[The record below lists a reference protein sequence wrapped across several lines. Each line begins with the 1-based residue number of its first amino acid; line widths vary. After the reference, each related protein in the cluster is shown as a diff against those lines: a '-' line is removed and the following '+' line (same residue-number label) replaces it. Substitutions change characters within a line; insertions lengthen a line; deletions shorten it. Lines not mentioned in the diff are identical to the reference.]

1 MPSLVLEGG
10 TFRPI
15 FSAGAMDALLDLGL
29 EFDYV
34 IGVSAGICNGFSY
47 VSKQKER
54 NLEVVRQFRHDK
66 RYMGKRHYLKERSL
80 FGIDFIYNQIPNALI
95 PFDYDTFMEN
105 PCQIR
110 VGVTNVESGKCE
122 YLDGKMTDKTNVML
136 QATCAIPFVFP
147 AIKIGKNKYYDG
159 GLSDPIPIKKA
170 MKDGNKKHLIL
181 LTRTKEYRK
190 ELNTST
196 KMAAKTIRHIYPK
209 LESVLLNRHLLY
221 NDTVAFCDKLE
232 AEGSAVVLRPS
243 YELDSM
249 EKDIEQL
256 NKNYEAGYRLVI
268 ENQKRIR
275 QLFDEEEE

>member
-47 VSKQKER
+47 VSKQKGR

-66 RYMGKRHYLKERSL
+66 RYIGKRHYLKERSL
-80 FGIDFIYNQIPNALI
+80 FGIDFIYNQIPNTLI
-95 PFDYDTFMEN
+95 PFDYKTFMEN
-105 PCQIR
+105 ACQVR

-147 AIKIGKNKYYDG
+147 AIKIGNSKYYDG

-170 MKDGNKKHLIL
+170 IKDGNQKHLIL

-196 KMAAKTIRHIYPK
+196 RMAAKTIRHIYPK
-209 LESVLLNRHLLY
+209 LASVLLNRHLLY
-221 NDTVAFCDKLE
+221 NETVAFCDKLE
-232 AEGSAVVLRPS
+232 AKGSAVVLRPS

-249 EKDIEQL
+249 ENDIEQL
-256 NKNYEAGYRLVI
+256 NKNYEAGYQLVM
-268 ENQKRIR
+268 ENQERIR
-275 QLFDEEEE
+275 QLFNE

>member
-47 VSKQKER
+47 VSKQKGR

-66 RYMGKRHYLKERSL
+66 RYMGKRHFIKERSL
-80 FGIDFIYNQIPNALI
+80 FGIDFIYNQIPNTLI
-95 PFDYDTFMEN
+95 PFDYETFKSN
-105 PCQIR
+105 PCQIL

-122 YLDGKMTDKTNVML
+122 YLDGKQTDESNVIL

-147 AIKIGKNKYYDG
+147 TIKIGQNKYYDG
-159 GLSDPIPIKKA
+159 GLSDPIPIRKA
-170 MKDGNKKHLIL
+170 IKDGNEKHLIL
-181 LTRTKEYRK
+181 LTRTKEYCK
-190 ELNTST
+190 ELNKSSLL
-196 KMAAKTIRHIYPK
+196 AAKTVRHIYPK

-221 NDTVAFCDKLE
+221 NETVAFCDKLE
-232 AEGSAVVLRPS
+232 EEGKAVLIRPT

-249 EKDIEQL
+249 EEDIGQL
-256 NKNYEAGYRLVI
+256 EKNYQAGYQLVMK
-268 ENQKRIR
+268 NQERIK
-275 QLFDEEEE
+275 QLFD